1 MTTFVLAKD
10 RFAALKARDVFQDR
24 LAVLS
29 AKGRKVPTI
38 GSIANI
44 KVGKNI
50 VTQGPI
56 IATATLTFTPISLR
70 RAINVQ
76 FGGDAGQT
84 MANLVFASEQGAAQA
99 DEHLAKLAQ
108 LFGFER
114 WAQVFDA
121 ATNAGNDAT
130 GILELTRNITVIAI
144 PAPVAVAA

>member
-56 IATATLTFTPISLR
+56 IATATLVVTPVVLR
-70 RAINVQ
+70 RALDVK

-84 MANLVFASEQGAAQA
+84 MANLIFASEQGAPQA
-99 DEHLAKLAQ
+99 HDHLDKLGR
-108 LFGFER
+108 LLGYDR
-114 WAQVFDA
+114 WLSAFHDA
-121 ATNAGNDAT
+121 SGGH
-130 GILELTRNITVIAI
+130 GIEVTRHITIIAI